1 MLASYI
7 PDMDPMGIFT
17 VKKILR
23 FLQSGQVQLMSEKI
37 SRRSPASVQRLRL
50 WVHLWAPAALPSSLR
65 PHSLGWSKLRDN
77 LVLVLDFGVW
87 RRVLLYF
94 MVMMDPSRTW
104 ILNDFTYLGIFTWN
118 SWHHKTPKTA
128 ICCLRSLLR
137 PGKKSKAQPRAR
149 KWGASKGTC
158 ISRSGRQVDPRF
170 FQQAQ
175 CCLATRGR
183 NGKQQFW
190 M

>member
-1 MLASYI
+1 MKS
-7 PDMDPMGIFT
+7 
-17 VKKILR
+17 
-23 FLQSGQVQLMSEKI
+23 SEKTW
-37 SRRSPASVQRLRL
+37 L
-50 WVHLWAPAALPSSLR
+50 WFWIH
-65 PHSLGWSKLRDN
+65 
-77 LVLVLDFGVW
+77 FGVW
-87 RRVLLYF
+87 RCVLLFHGYDGPIQNMNTMNSEWF
-94 MVMMDPSRTW
+94 HHTE
-104 ILNDFTYLGIFTWN
+104 YLGIFTWN

-137 PGKKSKAQPRAR
+137 PGKKSKAQPRVP
-149 KWGASKGTC
+149 KWSASKGTC

-175 CCLATRGR
+175 GCLATRGR